1 MNPLRDLIRTIL
13 TEIRGLKVENLDHRI
28 VVGRIKKVS
37 FSPPTASYG
46 IKTNPKIHGTR
57 CFEAIS
63 HIHSP
68 SLKSYVDTKVFSP
81 TGCEPDVFELR
92 THSRMSIA
100 KWNVKMPKVRIF
112 QTRFPKTFRKVK
124 SLKMV
129 RKFLVKAYSRGMKV
143 SLSPISLRKDE
154 TVLRTLRVLH
164 LRYPDTQITYIGKYH
179 GVPEKARNFSLKGNR
194 LVFEYTPSGE
204 YHKITY
210 MVFKDDRN
218 NRLIMVRRNEET

>member
-1 MNPLRDLIRTIL
+1 LNPLRDLITTIL
-13 TEIRGLKVENLDHRI
+13 SEIRGLKVENFNHRI
-28 VVGRIKKVS
+28 TIGRIKKVS

-46 IKTNPKIHGTR
+46 IKTNPKIHGTQ
-57 CFEAIS
+57 CLEAIS

-81 TGCEPDVFELR
+81 TYCEPDVFELQ

-100 KWNVKMPKVRIF
+100 KWSMRMPKMRIF

-124 SLKMV
+124 SLKIV
-129 RKFLVKAYSRGMKV
+129 RKILVKAYSRGMKV
-143 SLSPISLRKDE
+143 SLSPISFRRDE
-154 TVLRTLRVLH
+154 TVLRTLKVLH
-164 LRYPDTQITYIGKYH
+164 LRYPNAQIVYIGKYH
-179 GVPEKARNFSLKGNR
+179 GVPEKARNFFLKGNR
-194 LVFEYTPSGE
+194 LVFEYTPSSE